1 MKKLLFSI
9 AASTIAALGFTS
21 SPSAEDI
28 NHQSLLLRSV
38 AVTCKIEESIT
49 FYRDVM
55 GQDIIEDQ
63 TFSGSGVQK
72 YIDVQDGGPVRFVIM
87 GGSGVYPGGQVVGG
101 NIAFM
106 GIVDKSDPACS
117 GDVVNR
123 PGRQGSTILPHR
135 VSNIDEIA
143 KRAKAAGHEILF
155 DVKPSGTGL
164 SRNMMLFDPNGNIVE
179 VFQINT
185 ARIK

>member
-1 MKKLLFSI
+1 MKSLSLTMVG
-9 AASTIAALGFTS
+9 ALVLGLASAS
-21 SPSAEDI
+21 SAQEI

-38 AVTCKIEESIT
+38 AVTCKIEESIA

-55 GQDIIEDQ
+55 GQNVIEDE
-63 TFSGSGVQK
+63 TFTGSGIQK
-72 YIDVQDGGPVRFVIM
+72 YIDVKDGGAVRFVIM
-87 GGSGVYPGGQVVGG
+87 GGSGKYPGGQVVGG

-106 GIVDKSDPACS
+106 GVVDTEDPACS
-117 GDVVNR
+117 GEVQNR
-123 PGRQGSTILPHR
+123 RGRQGSTILPHR

-155 DVKPSGTGL
+155 DIKASGTGL

-179 VFQINT
+179 VFQINI
-185 ARIK
+185 ARIR